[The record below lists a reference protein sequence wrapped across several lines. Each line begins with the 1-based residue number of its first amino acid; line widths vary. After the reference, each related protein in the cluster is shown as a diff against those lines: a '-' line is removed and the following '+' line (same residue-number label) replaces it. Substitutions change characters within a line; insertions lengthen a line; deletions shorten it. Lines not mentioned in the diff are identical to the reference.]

1 LKGVTRVWYSYLAVH
16 PETRVPAYAGV
27 TAELTT
33 NRVPKVVRS
42 RAMRRWFKMLAE
54 TGLVPEIVIQGTFNT
69 RAAAVAH
76 QIQLETDNPG
86 MLDRQMVVMRP
97 AA

>member
-1 LKGVTRVWYSYLAVH
+1 VWYSYLAVH

-27 TAELTT
+27 TAVLTA

-42 RAMRRWFKMLAE
+42 PAMRLWFKMLAE
-54 TGLVPEIVIQGTFNT
+54 TGLFPEIVIQGTFNT
-69 RAAAVAH
+69 CAAAMAH
-76 QIQLETDNPG
+76 QIQLEIDNRG
-86 MLDRQMVVMRP
+86 TLNRKMVLMSP